1 MSFFYNK
8 LTIFMIAYHSDYSF
22 ERIIKKI
29 NPKIKIIIIENSN
42 LSETK
47 TYFERKY
54 KNVKVI
60 LCRKNLGVTGAM
72 NLAFKIIKTKFS
84 IYLDMDID
92 FKRGTIEKFI
102 THANEIKKFSF
113 LVPNLYNSTYAQDFY
128 FDNEEKRNNYVKMKL
143 AHFHFVF
150 FNMHAVKKIGL
161 YDTKIFFYYDETDY
175 CLRALKKNYN
185 IYLIKSI
192 KVKHFQGKS
201 YIKNNQNKF
210 ENLRQWHLMWSKFY
224 FYKKHYGLINA
235 YYQTSK
241 DLISSF
247 LKMIIF
253 FLFSKN
259 KFQIHQHRLSGLIN
273 SMLGKKSWKRVQI

>member
-1 MSFFYNK
+1 MSIFYSK
-8 LTIFMIAYHSDYSF
+8 ITIFMIAYHSDYGV

-29 NPKIKIIIIENSN
+29 NSKIKIIIIENSN

-47 TYFERKY
+47 EYFERKY

-60 LCRKNLGVTGAM
+60 LCKKNLGVTGAM

-92 FKRGTIEKFI
+92 FQKGTIEKFI
-102 THANEIKKFSF
+102 MHANQIKNFSF
-113 LVPNLYNSTYAQDFY
+113 LVPNLYNSTYAQNFY
-128 FDNEEKRNNYVKMKL
+128 FNYEEKIKNYVKMKL

-161 YDTKIFFYYDETDY
+161 YDQKIFFYYDETDY
-175 CLRALKKNYN
+175 CLRALKKKFNF
-185 IYLIKSI
+185 YLIKNI
-192 KVKHFQGKS
+192 KVKHFGGKS
-201 YIKNNQNKF
+201 YNKSIQNKF

-224 FYKKHYGLINA
+224 FHKKHYGLINA
-235 YYQTSK
+235 YYQTYN
-241 DLISSF
+241 DLFSSF

-253 FLFSKN
+253 FLFSRN
-259 KFQIHQHRLSGLIN
+259 KFQIHQHRLSGLVN
-273 SMLGKKSWKRVQI
+273 SMLGKKSWKRVKI

>member
-1 MSFFYNK
+1 MNNFYNK
-8 LTIFMIAYHSDYSF
+8 LTIFMIAYHSNYGF

-47 TYFERKY
+47 NYFEKKY

-60 LCRKNLGVTGAM
+60 LSKTNLGVTGAM
-72 NLAFKIIKTKFS
+72 NLVFKIIKTKFS

-92 FKRGTIEKFI
+92 FPRGTIEKFI
-102 THANEIKKFSF
+102 MHADKIENFSF
-113 LVPNLYNSTYAQDFY
+113 LVPNLYKSTYAKDFY
-128 FDNEEKRNNYVKMKL
+128 LNNQETENDYIRMKL

-150 FNMHAVKKIGL
+150 FNMEAVKKIGS
-161 YDTKIFFYYDETDY
+161 YDKNIFFYYDETDY
-175 CLRALKKNYN
+175 CLRAIKKKYN
-185 IYLIKSI
+185 IYLIKNI
-192 KVKHFQGKS
+192 KVKHSGGKS
-201 YIKNNQNKF
+201 YNKNIKNKF
-210 ENLRQWHLMWSKFY
+210 ENLRQWHLMWGKFY

-235 YYQTSK
+235 YYQTYI
-241 DLISSF
+241 DLFSGL

-253 FLFSKN
+253 YLFDRR
-259 KFQIHQHRLSGLIN
+259 KFQIYQHRLSGLVN